1 MPYIISL
8 NLSPPPLSHHY
19 QLGQSPDLLF
29 PRATLMD
36 GDTAAATS
44 YWCRSHRYR
53 FQAHQA
59 GDCKKTEQQL
69 LPTLPKMHLLSL
81 HQIQTQPY
89 SLWAPLAFI
98 QPTSPDTFRPSCFI
112 AVAFSHA
119 QPRRAHVSYCCQGR
133 GKSLPCPPPSPQPSS
148 PSLADRCCLLPRNSD
163 YVLFGGAEERTEHS
177 WGSFRTTLL
186 NCYAC
191 TQCYRK

>member
-69 LPTLPKMHLLSL
+69 LPTLPKTHLLSL

-98 QPTSPDTFRPSCFI
+98 QPTSPDTFRPSCF
-112 AVAFSHA
+112 
-119 QPRRAHVSYCCQGR
+119 YCCC
-133 GKSLPCPPPSPQPSS
+133 LFPCPAPAGTRF
-148 PSLADRCCLLPRNSD
+148 LLLPR
-163 YVLFGGAEERTEHS
+163 ERQVTAVS
-177 WGSFRTTLL
+177 SSQPAAFLSITG
-186 NCYAC
+186 
-191 TQCYRK
+191 